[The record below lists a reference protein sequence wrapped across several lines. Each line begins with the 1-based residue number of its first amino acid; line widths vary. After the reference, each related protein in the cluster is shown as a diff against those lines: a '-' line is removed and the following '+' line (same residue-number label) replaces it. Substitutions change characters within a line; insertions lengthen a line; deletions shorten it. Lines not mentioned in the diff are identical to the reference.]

1 MATVTIPQN
10 LFYIIIAV
18 IVLVA
23 VIVVVSQWRRVRESQ
38 NNVAFADKQIQLKK
52 IAMVEKDLEAKR
64 LMENVIP
71 LPEEQQKNLA
81 QIRQNTSELM
91 HKIGYLHS
99 EINERVTRL
108 EAQTEYKKLQHM
120 LKDIEKK
127 EKELEKN
134 MKKVK
139 GEGD

>member
-10 LFYIIIAV
+10 LFYIIIAA
-18 IVLVA
+18 IALVA
-23 VIVVVSQWRRVRESQ
+23 VIVVVVQWRKVREVQ
-38 NNVAFADKQIQLKK
+38 NNVSFAEKQIQLKK

-71 LPEEQQKNLA
+71 LPEDQQKNLA

-120 LKDIEKK
+120 LVDIEKK
-127 EKELEKN
+127 EKEIEKN
-134 MKKVK
+134 MKGK
-139 GEGD
+139 GD